1 MAFEIADLDETRAPL
16 LDHLIEL
23 RTRLVR
29 AIIALIIAFGV
40 CLYFADP
47 ILGFLVQPLRDAFPD
62 GEGQLIFT
70 RLPEVFFVELKVA
83 LFAGFMVSFPIIANQ
98 LWAFVAPGLYANEKK
113 AFLPFLLATPVLFI
127 SGAALAY
134 YVVMP
139 TAFLWFLGFGG
150 TTGGLDIKAM
160 PSAGDY
166 LNLVMQFIL
175 AFGLTF
181 LLPVLLMLLH
191 RAGIVTRAQ
200 LAGARRYVI
209 VGVFVVSAVVTPP
222 DPGSQI
228 ILAIPLLLLFEGSLL
243 LMRFQE
249 RKIAQNSQVDPVE
262 SVAASAA
269 EKVAEKDDTP
279 ASGQS
284 DSTPNA
290 DAG

>member
-1 MAFEIADLDETRAPL
+1 MAFQIKDIDETRAPL

-29 AIIALIIAFGV
+29 SVIALVIGFAV

-47 ILGFLVQPLRDAFPD
+47 ILGFLVQPLKDAFPE

-70 RLPEVFFVELKVA
+70 KLPEIFFVELKVA

-98 LWAFVAPGLYANEKK
+98 LWAFIAPGLYAREKK
-113 AFLPFLLATPVLFI
+113 AFLPFLIATPVLFV

-139 TAFLWFLGFGG
+139 TAFRWFLGFGG
-150 TTGGLDIKAM
+150 EAGGLAVQAL
-160 PSAGDY
+160 PAAGDY
-166 LNLVMQFIL
+166 LSLVMQFIL
-175 AFGLTF
+175 AFGVTF

-209 VGVFVVSAVVTPP
+209 VGVVAIAAVVTPP
-222 DPGSQI
+222 DPGSQV
-228 ILAIPLLLLFEGSLL
+228 ILAVPLLLLFEGSLL
-243 LMRFQE
+243 LMRLQE
-249 RKIAQNSQVDPVE
+249 RAGGKREKGPEAGAI
-262 SVAASAA
+262 SA
-269 EKVAEKDDTP
+269 E
-279 ASGQS
+279 
-284 DSTPNA
+284 A
-290 DAG
+290 DAPGNAQSSKTDSAGAGGSD